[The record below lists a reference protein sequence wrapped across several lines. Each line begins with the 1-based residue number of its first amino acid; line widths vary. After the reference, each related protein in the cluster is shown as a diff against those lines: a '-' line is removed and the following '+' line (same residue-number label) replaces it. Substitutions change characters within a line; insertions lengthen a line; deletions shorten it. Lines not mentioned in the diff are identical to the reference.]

1 MFRSSRLLRPHRLG
15 RIWLPVAP
23 LHTGPELICKAAGLL
38 FLALLAL
45 LALPVHAVHSSSV
58 PAPSLSASA
67 AVVIDGWTGDLLY
80 AKHAQVRRAPASTVK
95 VMTALVVLRHHVP
108 LNRIVTVSA
117 LAVSYGGSTAGLYAG
132 EQMRV
137 RDLLYGMLLP
147 SGNDAAIAL
156 SEAVAGT
163 PDRFVQLMNAEV
175 AKLRLKHT
183 HYLTPNGFDNPGQV
197 TSAHDLAEVARA
209 AMHYRTFARVVRT
222 RTWTARSVDDRFVHV
237 WTNVNHLLWDYAAVD
252 GIKTGT
258 TPGAGACL
266 VSSARLH
273 GKWVIEANLDSAYN
287 ARFKDGSAL
296 LNYGLL
302 IDGAVPTA
310 R

>member
-45 LALPVHAVHSSSV
+45 PVHAVHSSSV
-58 PAPSLSASA
+58 PAPTLSAPA

-108 LNRIVTVSA
+108 LNRIVAVSA

-163 PDRFVQLMNAEV
+163 PGRFVQLMNAEA
-175 AKLRLKHT
+175 AKLHLTHT

-209 AMHYRTFARVVRT
+209 AMHYRTFARVVRA
-222 RTWTARSVDDRFVHV
+222 RTWTARSVDDRIVHV
-237 WTNVNHLLWDYAAVD
+237 WTNVNHLLWAYPAVD